1 MSYPVV
7 PEYITVH
14 LGAPDAPAENVTVTF
29 PRYIKGVAA
38 SEIYPT
44 WNESAIRA
52 NVLAQISVALN
63 RVYTEFYRSR
73 GYDFDIT
80 NNTQYDQAFSPNKET
95 FENINAIVDDMFNNY
110 IVRRGNVEPLYA
122 QFCDGVRTQCRGLSQ
137 WGSQE
142 LAQQGRTPYEI
153 LQYYYGQDIDLV
165 YNAPVGDSIPSYP
178 GQPLTVGSVGE
189 DVRTIQRELNRI
201 RKNYPALPAI
211 GETDG
216 VFGADTAAAVRAFQR
231 IFNLTEDGIV
241 GKSTW
246 YRIKSVYNGVKS
258 LSEVTSEGLS
268 LSEAQRQFPKV
279 LRRGD
284 TGIGVQTIRFY
295 LAFLGFFLP
304 ELPPIRISDVFDDE
318 LRDAVLAF
326 QSTYGLTVDGVVGRN
341 TWNAIRNVYEQTLY
355 QLPPEYQTFARQI
368 YPGRFLVEGDT
379 GAEVT
384 LLSGPVAIEVPQ
396 GVKLVPFTTTQELL
410 DRASELAREQDLLI
424 QAAAPADYR
433 AKEVAPQK
441 IKKQGGEPMTFTL
454 VENPDVAATLG
465 KAKRSG
471 QVFVGFA
478 AETNDVLAHARDKL
492 ARKNL
497 DMIVANDV
505 TRPGAG
511 FDVDT
516 NIVTLIT
523 KDGQEALPMMSKVEV
538 AQRIL
543 DRALALRKE

>member
-1 MSYPVV
+1 MSSEMKKPCVVLGVTGGIAVYKACELLRLLQKRGIDVFVVMTRNACRFVAPLTFETLSGHPVAV
-7 PEYITVH
+7 DTFDRPQTWEVEHIA
-14 LGAPDAPAENVTVTF
+14 LAKRADLFLIAPATANIMGKMACGIADDMLSTTVMATRAPVLVAPAMNTGMWENAAVQQNVKTLRARGVEIVAPVFGHLACGDSGAGKLEDVAVIAERACELLFAKKDMEGLRVMVTAGPSREALDPV
-29 PRYIKGVAA
+29 RYISNRSSGKMGYAIAQAA
-38 SEIYPT
+38 QK
-44 WNESAIRA
+44 R
-52 NVLAQISVALN
+52 
-63 RVYTEFYRSR
+63 
-73 GYDFDIT
+73 
-80 NNTQYDQAFSPNKET
+80 
-95 FENINAIVDDMFNNY
+95 
-110 IVRRGNVEPLYA
+110 
-122 QFCDGVRTQCRGLSQ
+122 
-137 WGSQE
+137 
-142 LAQQGRTPYEI
+142 
-153 LQYYYGQDIDLV
+153 
-165 YNAPVGDSIPSYP
+165 
-178 GQPLTVGSVGE
+178 
-189 DVRTIQRELNRI
+189 
-201 RKNYPALPAI
+201 
-211 GETDG
+211 
-216 VFGADTAAAVRAFQR
+216 
-231 IFNLTEDGIV
+231 
-241 GKSTW
+241 
-246 YRIKSVYNGVKS
+246 
-258 LSEVTSEGLS
+258 
-268 LSEAQRQFPKV
+268 
-279 LRRGD
+279 
-284 TGIGVQTIRFY
+284 
-295 LAFLGFFLP
+295 
-304 ELPPIRISDVFDDE
+304 
-318 LRDAVLAF
+318 
-326 QSTYGLTVDGVVGRN
+326 
-341 TWNAIRNVYEQTLY
+341 
-355 QLPPEYQTFARQI
+355 
-368 YPGRFLVEGDT
+368 

-384 LLSGPVAIEVPQ
+384 LLSGPVAIEAPQ

>member
-1 MSYPVV
+1 MKKPCVVLGVTGGIAVYKACELLRLLQKRGIDVFVVMTQNACRFVAPLTFETLSGHPVAV
-7 PEYITVH
+7 DTFDRPQTWEVEHIA
-14 LGAPDAPAENVTVTF
+14 LAKRADLFLIAPATADIMGKMACGIADDMLSTTVMATRAPVLVAPAMNTGMWENAAVQQNVKTLRARGVEIVAPVSGHLACGDSGAGKLEDVAVIAERACELLFAKKDMEGLRVMVTAGPSREALDPV
-29 PRYIKGVAA
+29 RYISNRSSGKMGYAIAQAA
-38 SEIYPT
+38 QK
-44 WNESAIRA
+44 R
-52 NVLAQISVALN
+52 
-63 RVYTEFYRSR
+63 
-73 GYDFDIT
+73 
-80 NNTQYDQAFSPNKET
+80 
-95 FENINAIVDDMFNNY
+95 
-110 IVRRGNVEPLYA
+110 
-122 QFCDGVRTQCRGLSQ
+122 
-137 WGSQE
+137 
-142 LAQQGRTPYEI
+142 
-153 LQYYYGQDIDLV
+153 
-165 YNAPVGDSIPSYP
+165 
-178 GQPLTVGSVGE
+178 
-189 DVRTIQRELNRI
+189 
-201 RKNYPALPAI
+201 
-211 GETDG
+211 
-216 VFGADTAAAVRAFQR
+216 
-231 IFNLTEDGIV
+231 
-241 GKSTW
+241 
-246 YRIKSVYNGVKS
+246 
-258 LSEVTSEGLS
+258 
-268 LSEAQRQFPKV
+268 
-279 LRRGD
+279 
-284 TGIGVQTIRFY
+284 
-295 LAFLGFFLP
+295 
-304 ELPPIRISDVFDDE
+304 
-318 LRDAVLAF
+318 
-326 QSTYGLTVDGVVGRN
+326 
-341 TWNAIRNVYEQTLY
+341 
-355 QLPPEYQTFARQI
+355 
-368 YPGRFLVEGDT
+368 

-384 LLSGPVAIEVPQ
+384 LLSGPAAIEAPQ

>member
-1 MSYPVV
+1 MSSEMKKPCVVLGVTGGIAVYKACELLRLLQKRGIDVFVVMTRNACRFVAPLTFETLSGHPVAV
-7 PEYITVH
+7 DTFDRPQTWEVEHIA
-14 LGAPDAPAENVTVTF
+14 LAKRADLFLIAPATANIMGKMACGIADDMLSTTVMATRAPVLVAPAMNTGMWENAAVQQNVKTLRARGVEIVAPVSGHLACGDSGAGKLEDVEVIAERACEMLFAKKDMEGLRVMVTAGPSREALDPV
-29 PRYIKGVAA
+29 RYISNRSSGKMGYAIAQAA
-38 SEIYPT
+38 QK
-44 WNESAIRA
+44 R
-52 NVLAQISVALN
+52 
-63 RVYTEFYRSR
+63 
-73 GYDFDIT
+73 
-80 NNTQYDQAFSPNKET
+80 
-95 FENINAIVDDMFNNY
+95 
-110 IVRRGNVEPLYA
+110 
-122 QFCDGVRTQCRGLSQ
+122 
-137 WGSQE
+137 
-142 LAQQGRTPYEI
+142 
-153 LQYYYGQDIDLV
+153 
-165 YNAPVGDSIPSYP
+165 
-178 GQPLTVGSVGE
+178 
-189 DVRTIQRELNRI
+189 
-201 RKNYPALPAI
+201 
-211 GETDG
+211 
-216 VFGADTAAAVRAFQR
+216 
-231 IFNLTEDGIV
+231 
-241 GKSTW
+241 
-246 YRIKSVYNGVKS
+246 
-258 LSEVTSEGLS
+258 
-268 LSEAQRQFPKV
+268 
-279 LRRGD
+279 
-284 TGIGVQTIRFY
+284 
-295 LAFLGFFLP
+295 
-304 ELPPIRISDVFDDE
+304 
-318 LRDAVLAF
+318 
-326 QSTYGLTVDGVVGRN
+326 
-341 TWNAIRNVYEQTLY
+341 
-355 QLPPEYQTFARQI
+355 
-368 YPGRFLVEGDT
+368 

-384 LLSGPVAIEVPQ
+384 LLSGPVAIEAPQ